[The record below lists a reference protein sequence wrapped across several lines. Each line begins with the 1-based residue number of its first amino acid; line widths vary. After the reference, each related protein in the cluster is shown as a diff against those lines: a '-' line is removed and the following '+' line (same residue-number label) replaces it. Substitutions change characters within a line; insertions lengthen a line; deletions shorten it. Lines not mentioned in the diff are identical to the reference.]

1 MFILSVD
8 IDNCLEDPRLF
19 KTHQGAVD
27 AMFEVLDGYAKS
39 NCSYSVD
46 NVRKELKSIKKSID
60 SGVDAVDNRVDEWIE
75 VFVTQYG
82 ASITFPEAKE
92 YEADYYNICE
102 ISISN
107 IDEIEVEE

>member
-39 NCSYSVD
+39 NCCYSAD
-46 NVRKELKSIKKSID
+46 NLRKELVELKKSINR
-60 SGVDAVDNRVDEWIE
+60 GVDAVDNRVDGWVE
-75 VFVTQYG
+75 VYVTQYG
-82 ASITFPEAKE
+82 ASISFPEAKD
-92 YEADYYNICE
+92 YEADYYNNCE

-107 IDEIEVEE
+107 VDEIEVEE

>member
-8 IDNCLEDPRLF
+8 IDCLEDPRLF

-27 AMFEVLDGYAKS
+27 AMFEVLDGYAKN
-39 NCSYSVD
+39 NCGYSAD
-46 NVRKELKSIKKSID
+46 SVRKELRSIKKSID
-60 SGVDAVDNRVDEWIE
+60 SGVDAVDNRVDEWVE

-82 ASITFPEAKE
+82 ASITFPEAKS
-92 YEADYYNICE
+92 YEADYYINCE